1 MNSIIFNYLIKNFL
15 RTFFT
20 IVLIFYA
27 FGVILNLFEEIEFF
41 KNINVSFLTPLILTS
56 IFIPSM
62 IIKILPFIIFIS
74 SMWFMLSIRNNKD
87 LLTIKVFGYSNLKIF
102 FILASTSF
110 ILGWVVLFFANPITS
125 SMSKYYEKTKSSYS
139 RDIDHLVNFNKN
151 GLWIKENTKNNTMR
165 IISAAKPEGVNL
177 IDLTIFHFDS
187 NSNLI
192 EKIISKKT
200 NIKNNEWIL
209 NDVLV
214 FKPKDGVLEKKEYKN
229 YSIISIYDY
238 EKITN
243 LFKNFDTL
251 SFLDL
256 ILNYQN
262 LENKGYNK
270 EFLNQSLH
278 SMLTLPF
285 FLFLMT
291 ALSSVLTLNTL
302 KKSDNLKFIVL
313 GLIISVLIFYFK
325 DLSLALGQTERI
337 PLILAIWAPVITLS
351 FFIFIGVLQINE
363 K

>member
-1 MNSIIFNYLIKNFL
+1 MNNIILGYLLKNFL
-15 RTFFT
+15 KTFLT
-20 IVLIFYA
+20 VVIIFYA

-41 KNINVSFLTPLILTS
+41 KNIDVSFITPLALTS

-87 LLTIKVFGYSNLKIF
+87 LLTIKVFGYSNIKIF
-102 FILASTSF
+102 FILAIASF
-110 ILGWVVLFFANPITS
+110 VLGWLVLFVANPITS
-125 SMSKYYEKTKSSYS
+125 SMSKYYEKTKSGYS

-151 GLWIKENTKNNTMR
+151 GLWIKENLENNKMR
-165 IISAAKPEGVNL
+165 IISAAKPEGENL
-177 IDLTIFHFDS
+177 LDVTIFHFDS
-187 NSNLI
+187 KSNLI
-192 EKIISKKT
+192 EKIFSKKT
-200 NIKNNEWIL
+200 NIRNNEWIL
-209 NDVLV
+209 NDVII
-214 FKPKDGVLEKKEYKN
+214 FNPKNGILEKNEYTN
-229 YSIISIYDY
+229 YKIVSIYNY

-251 SFLDL
+251 SFVDL
-256 ILNYQN
+256 IINYKK
-262 LENKGYNK
+262 LENQGYNK

-285 FLFLMT
+285 FLLLMT
-291 ALSSVLTLNTL
+291 ALSSILTLNTL
-302 KKSDNLKFIVL
+302 KKSDNIKFIIL

-337 PLILAIWAPVITLS
+337 PLILAIWAPVIALS
-351 FFIFIGVLQINE
+351 FFIFIGILQINE